1 MDEYENDYY
10 ISILTIYNNY
20 SMIKEKINKLLLLY
34 N

>member
-20 SMIKEKINKLLLLY
+20 DKRKNKQAIIVI
-34 N
+34 

>member
-1 MDEYENDYY
+1 MDENENDYY